1 MRRMK
6 VLRDKDCKETLLD
19 WHTKEIEKL
28 LVAESHAIVETHIVE
43 GKIVRLVIKESRLP
57 PKSG

>member
-1 MRRMK
+1 MK
-6 VLRDKDCKETLLD
+6 VLRDKDSKETLLD

-57 PKSG
+57 PKSN